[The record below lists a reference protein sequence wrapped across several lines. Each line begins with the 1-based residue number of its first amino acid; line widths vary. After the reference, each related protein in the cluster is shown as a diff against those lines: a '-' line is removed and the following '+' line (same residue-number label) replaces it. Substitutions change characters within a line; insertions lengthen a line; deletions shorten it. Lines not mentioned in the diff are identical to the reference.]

1 MDLRLLTV
9 AIALAA
15 CGCASRVEVSPAPIV
30 GGTSDTHDDAV
41 GALVT
46 WAPTCAIAPNVV
58 CTAVLVAPRVAVT
71 AGHCIDD
78 LRSARA
84 AVFFGPDLAGPGTY
98 VAVARAMAHPSFDPD
113 TRNYDVGVLV
123 LASAAS
129 PTPIAI
135 DGPPIS
141 DAAIGA
147 TLRAVGY
154 GITSADDFDYV
165 TAGVRREGTMSLTSV
180 TATDFASGPAPAM
193 TCRIDSGGP
202 VLATIAGSESL
213 VGITAGGDAACLA
226 SARNV
231 RLDVVR
237 DFVVTII
244 AEVASEPAR
253 PAPDAVRLA
262 ALCMAAC
269 ASDDDCPLSLSC
281 QPTEAGPRCMQ
292 GPSAGAF
299 AATCD
304 TDRDCPGTSCV
315 RLEAA
320 GAAPCRCFAPCF
332 GGPPPPP
339 DAGPAVGP
347 DAAIT
352 VVHGGGCSCG
362 IAGRS
367 GRGISVLG
375 VLGMLGFVLRRRRTH
390 SLG

>member
-1 MDLRLLTV
+1 MDLRLLSLV
-9 AIALAA
+9 ALLVA
-15 CGCASRVEVSPAPIV
+15 GCASRVEVSAAPIV
-30 GGTSDTHDDAV
+30 GGTADTHDEAV

-46 WAPTCAIAPNVV
+46 WAPTCAVAPNVV

-78 LRSARA
+78 LRSAQA
-84 AVFFGPDLAGPGTY
+84 AVFFGADLAGTGTY

-129 PTPIAI
+129 PMPIAI

-147 TLRAVGY
+147 SLRAVGY
-154 GITSADDFDYV
+154 GITSADDFDYA
-165 TAGVRREGTMSLTSV
+165 TAGVRREGTMSLTSIA
-180 TATDFASGPAPAM
+180 ATDFASGPAPAM

-202 VLATIAGSESL
+202 VLATIAGSETL
-213 VGITAGGDAACLA
+213 VGITAGGDAACVA

-231 RLDVVR
+231 RFDVVR
-237 DFVVTII
+237 DFVTTII
-244 AEVASEPAR
+244 AQVASEPAR
-253 PAPDAVRLA
+253 PNPDAARLS

-269 ASDDDCPLSLSC
+269 ASDDDCPLSFSC
-281 QPTEAGPRCMQ
+281 QPTEVGPRCMQ
-292 GPSAGAF
+292 GPSAGTF

-320 GAAPCRCFAPCF
+320 GSAPCRCFTACF

-339 DAGPAVGP
+339 DAGPDAGA

-352 VVHGGGCSCG
+352 VAHGGGCACG
-362 IAGRS
+362 VYGRRS
-367 GRGISVLG
+367 SVIPGLFA
-375 VLGMLGFVLRRRRTH
+375 LGMLGVVLRRRRTH